1 MFLVLTTNM
10 ASCHVVANQEF
21 STALSRTI
29 MLHLLMKGLLGTNFS
44 Q

>member
-10 ASCHVVANQEF
+10 ATCHVVANQEF
-21 STALSRTI
+21 STALTWTI
-29 MLHLLMKGLLGTNFS
+29 MLHLRMKGLLGTNLS

>member
-10 ASCHVVANQEF
+10 AACHVAANQEF
-21 STALSRTI
+21 STSLTWTI
-29 MLHLLMKGLLGTNFS
+29 MLHLLMKGLLGTNLS

>member
-10 ASCHVVANQEF
+10 AACHVVANEEF
-21 STALSRTI
+21 STAITPTI
-29 MLHLLMKGLLGTNFS
+29 MLHLLMKGLLGTNLS